1 MQKRTAG
8 RIGMILLCVLLG
20 LVLALYIPQLIIPVR
35 NDVAKLEQWTDQD
48 GHDIVLPSGIRSD
61 VPGTLALTTTL
72 PEQLD
77 SDRALCFWS
86 YYSTV
91 RVMVDDST
99 VYLHNNAG
107 HGSFGEA
114 ASSSWHMVPL
124 PKDAGGKVVTL
135 QMTTPYTDINFRLNE
150 VMIGTMPALHN
161 WLHTRYAIN
170 TTLNSIMVWT
180 GILFIV
186 LALVQPLKRRY
197 RHFAFCAGWFFLVF
211 SVFLRTGQKNMPM
224 DWISSFTQDFF
235 SYLSIYAL
243 PIPLALYTR
252 GKVENFPKQVRWCNI
267 LAVTSCVLLV
277 VAFLLHALG
286 IADIHTLLPA
296 VYLLLCVVLII
307 ALCYSITAFCRR
319 RTLWTALAMVSPL
332 AIFLTLILEYV
343 QFYFAGG
350 MSFDTS
356 LICYIGAVVVMLS
369 ETALFLRNLRMERA
383 KQERIAEEN
392 RNLQI
397 QMLTDRIRP
406 HFVLNTVGAIR
417 SLIPRDPKRASDLLY
432 DFSKYMR
439 TKLEQKD
446 FFRPIPFQEE
456 LEHIRIYLKL
466 EQARFG
472 DTVEINYD
480 IRDSAFYVLP
490 LTIQPFVENAIKHGL
505 FHNEGGGVLNIS
517 CYEEGDG
524 HVVEIVDN
532 GVGFDAENLS
542 ALLENKSSVGLRSA
556 LMRLE
561 NEMQA
566 TVSIRSHVGSNK
578 GTQVRIVIP
587 ESR

>member
-35 NDVAKLEQWTDQD
+35 NDVAKLEHWTDRA

-61 VPGTLALTTTL
+61 SPGTLALSTTL
-72 PEQLD
+72 PERLD
-77 SDRALCFWS
+77 SNQALCFWS

-91 RVMVDDST
+91 RVMVDDSA

-114 ASSSWHMVPL
+114 SSSSWHMVPL
-124 PKDAGGKVVTL
+124 PADAGGKVVTL

-150 VMIGTMPALHN
+150 VMIGTMPDLHN
-161 WLHTRYAIN
+161 WLHIRYAIN

-180 GILFIV
+180 GITFIV
-186 LALVQPLKRRY
+186 LALIQPLKRRY

-224 DWISSFTQDFF
+224 EWITSFTQDFF
-235 SYLSIYAL
+235 SYLSIYSL

-267 LAVTSCVLLV
+267 LAVASSVVLV
-277 VAFLLHALG
+277 VAFLLHAVG
-286 IADIHTLLPA
+286 VADIHTLLPA
-296 VYLLLCVVLII
+296 AYGLLCVVLIT
-307 ALCYSITAFCRR
+307 AMCYSITALCRH
-319 RTLWTALAMVSPL
+319 RTTWSALAAVSPIT
-332 AIFLTLILEYV
+332 IFLVLMLEYV
-343 QFYFAGG
+343 QFYFAGS
-350 MSFDTS
+350 MSFDTG
-356 LICYIGAVVVMLS
+356 LICYIGAVVVMVAES
-369 ETALFLRNLRMERA
+369 TLFLRNLRLERA

-417 SLIPRDPKRASDLLY
+417 SLIPRDPDRAQELLY

-446 FFRPIPFQEE
+446 FSRPIPFPEE

-472 DTVEINYD
+472 DTVEVNYD

-490 LTIQPFVENAIKHGL
+490 LTIQPFVENAIKHGV

-517 CYEEGDG
+517 CYHEAGR

-566 TVSIRSHVGSNK
+566 TVSIRSHVGGK
-578 GTQVRIVIP
+578 TGTRVRIEIP